1 MEILKHR
8 TQPNIN
14 VKFHDPVPLLVT
26 QYICIIDPIKLNDS
40 IHIL

>member
-1 MEILKHR
+1 MEILKRR

-14 VKFHDPVPLLVT
+14 VKFHDSVPLCVT
-26 QYICIIDPIKLNDS
+26 QYICINDPSKLNDS